1 MRSNL
6 FMNANFTLI
15 LLIIFTQGVCAQSPS
30 YTKQIQE
37 FDTYVENA
45 REAWNSPGLA
55 VAIVK
60 DSKVIF
66 SKGYG
71 VRELGKP
78 ERVDTQTLFLCAS
91 TTKAMT
97 AVCMGML
104 VDEGKVK
111 WDDAVIKH
119 LPDFQLY
126 DPYVTREL
134 KVRDLFLHN
143 TGVGSADFLWVK
155 TNATSDEILN
165 KMRLVK
171 PSYSVRSSFIYQNI
185 FYLVAGK
192 VIEKVSGQRWE
203 DFIRKRIFE
212 PLEMTRTVPLLKEV
226 KDLNQARAHKLVNG
240 KRMVIGNEN
249 ADAIGPAGSVW
260 SSIDDMGKWTLCMLD
275 SSKYKG
281 GRLLKLKTW
290 RELFKPQTIVTVEE
304 FYSTQQ
310 LTKPNWITYSLGWFQ
325 QDYKGKKVNFHTGS
339 LEGSV
344 AIHGQLPEENVAIY
358 VFANYHSSQLRHALM
373 YKAFDLFALGG
384 TRDWSGEF
392 LTLYNSIQEKDD
404 KVKRDIDARRVLNTK
419 PSLALQDYIGKYKD
433 PLYGELEVSLV
444 EGKLTIHLNNFTKA
458 TLEHWHFD
466 TFRATYERAW
476 DGTANAAFILND
488 LGKIAKLNFDDM
500 QFSKIK

>member
-1 MRSNL
+1 MR
-6 FMNANFTLI
+6 ANYF
-15 LLIIFTQGVCAQSPS
+15 IIAFFITIQGVRAQSPT
-30 YTKQIQE
+30 YTQQIQE
-37 FDTYVENA
+37 FDTYAENA
-45 REAWNSPGLA
+45 RQAWKSPGLA
-55 VAIVK
+55 VAIIK
-60 DSKVIF
+60 DNKIIF

-78 ERVDTQTLFLCAS
+78 EVVDRQTLFLCAS
-91 TTKAMT
+91 TTKVMT

-104 VDEGKVK
+104 VDEGKIK
-111 WDDAVIKH
+111 WDDAVVKH

-143 TGVGSADFLWVK
+143 TGVGNADFLWVK
-155 TNATSDEILN
+155 NNLTSDEILS
-165 KMRLVK
+165 KMKLVK
-171 PSYSVRSSFIYQNI
+171 PSYSMRSSFIYQNL

-192 VIEKVSGQRWE
+192 VIEKVSGQPWE
-203 DFIRKRIFE
+203 NFIRKRIFE

-226 KDLNQARAHKLVNG
+226 TDLNQAKAHKLVNG
-240 KRMVIGNEN
+240 KQMVIDNEN

-281 GRLLKLKTW
+281 GRLLKLTTW
-290 RELFKPQTIVTVEE
+290 KEMFKPQTIVTPEE
-304 FYSTQQ
+304 FYPTQR
-310 LTKPNWITYSLGWFQ
+310 LTKPNWITYGLGWFQ

-344 AIHGQLPEENVAIY
+344 AIHGQLPEENVGIY
-358 VFANYHSSQLRHALM
+358 VFGNYHSSQLRHALM

-384 TRDWSGEF
+384 TRDWSAEF
-392 LTLYNSIQEKDD
+392 LTLYSGLKDKEEKVQ
-404 KVKRDIDARRVLNTK
+404 KEIAAKRVLTTK
-419 PSLALQDYIGKYKD
+419 PSLSLQDYTGKYKD

-444 EGKLTIHLNNFTKA
+444 ENKLTIHLNNFLKA

-466 TFRATYERAW
+466 TFRATYQRAW
-476 DGTANAAFILND
+476 DGTANATFVLND
-488 LGKIAKLNFDDM
+488 LGKVVKLNFDDM
-500 QFSKIK
+500 QFGKVR

>member
-1 MRSNL
+1 MHKKYLVILS
-6 FMNANFTLI
+6 LI
-15 LLIIFTQGVCAQSPS
+15 LAQNACAQSPS
-30 YTKQIQE
+30 YANQIRE

-45 REAWNSPGLA
+45 RLAWNSPGLA

-60 DSKVIF
+60 DNKIIF

-78 ERVDTQTLFLCAS
+78 EPIDTQTLFLCAS

-104 VDEGKVK
+104 VDEGKIK
-111 WDDAVIKH
+111 WDDAVIKY

-143 TGVGSADFLWVK
+143 TGVGNADFLWVK
-155 TNATSDEILN
+155 NNATPDEILN
-165 KMRLVK
+165 KMRLVM
-171 PSYSVRSSFIYQNI
+171 RSSFIYQNI

-192 VIEKVSGQRWE
+192 VIEKVSGRRWE

-226 KDLNQARAHKLVNG
+226 KDINQAGAHKLVNG
-240 KRMVIGNEN
+240 KRMVIDNEN

-281 GRLLKLKTW
+281 GRLLKLTTW
-290 RELFKPQTIVTVEE
+290 REMFKPQTIVTPEE
-304 FYSTQQ
+304 FYPTQQ

-325 QDYKGKKVNFHTGS
+325 HDYKGKKVNFHTGS

-344 AIHGQLPEENVAIY
+344 AIHGQLPEENVGIY
-358 VFANYHSSQLRHALM
+358 VFGNYHSSQLRHALM

-384 TRDWSGEF
+384 TRDWSAEF
-392 LTLYNSIQEKDD
+392 LTLYNGLKDRDEKAQ
-404 KVKRDIDARRVLNTK
+404 KEIAGKRVLNTK
-419 PSLALQDYIGKYKD
+419 PSLALQDYTGKYRD
-433 PLYGELEVSLV
+433 PLYGELEVALH
-444 EGKLTIHLNNFTKA
+444 ENTLTIHLNNFTKA
-458 TLEHWHFD
+458 TLDHWHFD
-466 TFRATYERAW
+466 TFRATYEKAW
-476 DGTANAAFILND
+476 DGTANATFVLND
-488 LGKIAKLNFDDM
+488 LGKIGKLNFDDM
-500 QFSKIK
+500 QFSKVK